1 MIPFSYHSLLESG
14 YKTMCHVLQLAHIAR
29 SLAVREIVA
38 QAVVGMCNLLVNYCF
53 QMSALTPF

>member
-38 QAVVGMCNLLVNYCF
+38 QAVVGMCNLLTIASRC
-53 QMSALTPF
+53 LP